1 MTNQNSST
9 GVCLK
14 SFASGCVLAASAFGT
29 LLGGNAANAQSLN
42 LAQSPLLTLK
52 TAPGLVMLNMGRD
65 LALYKAAYNDVN
77 DLDGDGIPD
86 IFFKPGYKYEG
97 YFANDRCYSHDG
109 AKFTPTIIGTT
120 VVVSTTDSSKNYFKC
135 PLDAGTAAVLN
146 RKGQIIRA
154 AIPPAPYL
162 WSGNFL
168 NWTSMA
174 RIDVLRKV
182 LYGGK
187 RSTDTA
193 GSSGATILERTYVP
207 QDSTLWGKEYT
218 SAAND
223 GYDIRDYAPLQLP
236 TAGTRHM
243 FANVTLA
250 GGSVR
255 YALAVNNPLLIV
267 YENRPGRIWDLTATE
282 RPILGNNPGIDP
294 AASTANGTVIKQ
306 YIVRIET
313 CKLIGLKYEDG
324 CTAYKSTSPIVTT
337 YKPTGLL
344 QKYGETKSLA
354 FGLISGTWDNNY
366 AGGVLRKNVDDFNN
380 EVDSATG
387 QFIGTANG
395 VVYHLDAFRPW
406 GFAAFDWNF
415 VDYVNLTG
423 IGQAPSWGNPLGEMM
438 YEGLKYF
445 AAAGKTPE
453 FSDKVGVSSDS
464 PENAAKLNLNS
475 PAWINPYA
483 ASASRTSTRAYP
495 SCAKPVQM
503 TIGDPK
509 TSFDSDQLPGSSFA
523 TEARFGSALTTGL
536 QTLDVST
543 EADAIWFSEFGG
555 QTKRFFIGEA
565 PGDADQNPSAKSI
578 NSFKNIR
585 GHGPD
590 ATTNQGSFY
599 GASVARFGKFTGIT
613 NPALPGTSVLRVDQ
627 VSIALDSHIPQIKFI
642 LNGKTVSIVPLSK
655 SVKGGAISNA
665 RGNVQQTG
673 AIVGFFIDK
682 MANTNSSN
690 IDLGLNNGLPYYKF
704 RLSFSD
710 IDTGGDN
717 ENDGKVTYEIKATS
731 SSTFTIG
738 LEFFD
743 VSTFIEMHQGYV
755 VAGTTTDGV
764 YLDTAGAP
772 NPNYGGPPLASNV
785 GYFLDTLPAA
795 APEANLPGSAML
807 TPATGPGYT
816 NIPGRLPMSTLAAPR
831 TFRVGTGNTGEYIP
845 HDMLWY
851 AAKYGGAVRDTSG
864 GFNFKYKTNGDPE
877 NYFLANNPSQLST
890 QLGQAFQKAASL
902 SAATSSAVAGNGVR
916 VGGSSFVYQ
925 ASYDTVR
932 WGGDLKGFAID
943 GDGNV
948 SNTPTW
954 QLSSAIPLPGL
965 RNIVLGKGGTDSQVI
980 TPASFSTLDSTAQGG
995 FKDDNTFRYLLGE
1008 RTSEQSWTPSTGG
1021 RLRDRNSAVGDIV
1034 NSDPVYINTADFGYA
1049 DTAYQS
1055 FKTATAPQLVGFG
1068 SNDGFFRLV
1077 SATSG
1082 VEKLAFIPL
1091 GVRSNMLKL
1100 ADPAYE
1106 HRYYV
1111 DGPSSFGH
1119 VKWSGTWKSVVASS
1133 LGAGG
1138 KAVFAINATSST
1150 PSPTDVLWEFGDS
1163 SAQGNGDLGNVVNKP
1178 IIGML
1183 DDGTTPVVIVGN
1195 GVNSTNGRATLFILN
1210 ASTGAVVQKCTPS
1223 DAANVTGNGLGSTAF
1238 VSSNNNGKI
1247 SFVYGSD
1254 IKGNIWRFD
1263 PSVSGCATDRVFTAT
1278 DAQAGFQPIT
1288 GEVTVIKAPAA
1299 KAGYMVLFGTGSYL
1313 TPTDPANTQ
1322 TQSLYGVWDDL
1333 GATAVTRSQ
1342 LATQTISTTTALPGA
1357 RSTSITTS
1365 PWYNTSTVPALK
1377 GWKLDLTCS
1386 DATICPPGERSVAK
1400 PTLLGSGAGQKVF
1413 FLSIV
1418 PGTDPCQVGGGGW
1431 LTSLDPTTGGFTKG
1445 FATIDQNS
1453 TYIPGVTPRGIFLVR
1468 RTATANNPTTD
1479 ILLVSV
1485 TISNGVVPSPKG
1497 TISTGGVRLETDG
1510 SGTGVVGLDV
1520 SEPVPV
1526 VPGFGTR
1533 RQVWRQIQ

>member
-1 MTNQNSST
+1 MTYKNSGT
-9 GVCLK
+9 GVNLK
-14 SFASGCVLAASAFGT
+14 SFASGWVLVASVYAA
-29 LLGGNAANAQSLN
+29 LLGGNAANAQTLN

-86 IFFKPGYKYEG
+86 IFFKPSYKYEG
-97 YFANDRCYSHDG
+97 YFAYDRCYSHDG
-109 AKFTPTIIGTT
+109 TKFIPALIGTQ
-120 VVVSTTDSSKNYFKC
+120 VVVSTTDTSKNYYQC
-135 PLDAGTAAVLN
+135 PRSVATKTV
-146 RKGQIIRA
+146 
-154 AIPPAPYL
+154 PASPYL

-168 NWTSMA
+168 NWNAMA
-174 RIDVLRKV
+174 RVDVLRKV

-193 GSSGATILERTYVP
+193 GSTGTTILERTYVP
-207 QDSTLWGKEYT
+207 QDSTLWGKEYL
-218 SAAND
+218 SVAND

-236 TAGTRHM
+236 TSGTRHM
-243 FANVTLA
+243 FANVTLVS
-250 GGSVR
+250 GSTR
-255 YALAVNNPLLIV
+255 YAVAVNDPKLIV

-282 RPILGNNPGIDP
+282 RLILGNNPGTDP
-294 AASTANGTVIKQ
+294 LASTANGTVIKQ
-306 YIVRIET
+306 YIVRVET
-313 CKLIGLKYEDG
+313 CKLIDLKYEEG
-324 CTAYKSTSPIVTT
+324 CTPYKTTLPAAAVTT

-344 QKYGETKSLA
+344 QKYGEAKSLA

-380 EVDSATG
+380 EVNSATG
-387 QFIGTANG
+387 QFIATTNG

-406 GFAAFDWNF
+406 GFAGGDWGF

-453 FSDKVGVSSDS
+453 FSNLVGVSANS
-464 PENAAKLNLNS
+464 PEGTTKLNLKS

-483 ASASRTSTRAYP
+483 ASSDRTSTGAYP
-495 SCAKPVQM
+495 SCARPVQM

-509 TSFDSDQLPGSSFA
+509 TSFDSDQLPGSSFT
-523 TEARFGSALTTGL
+523 TEARFGTALTTGL
-536 QTLDVST
+536 QTLNVST
-543 EADAIWFSEFGG
+543 EADNIWFSEFGG
-555 QTKRFFIGEA
+555 QARKFFIGEA
-565 PGDADQNPSAKSI
+565 PGNADQNPSAKTI

-590 ATTNQGSFY
+590 ATTNQGGFY

-613 NPALPGTSVLRVDQ
+613 NPALPSTSVLRVDQ
-627 VSIALDSHIPQIKFI
+627 VSIALDSHIPQIKFT
-642 LNGKTVSIVPLSK
+642 LDGKTVSIVPLSK
-655 SVKGGAISNA
+655 SIKGGSISNA
-665 RGNVQQTG
+665 RGSVQQTG

-682 MANTNSSN
+682 MANTNAGNLDST
-690 IDLGLNNGLPYYKF
+690 INNGLPYYKF

-717 ENDGKVTYEIKATS
+717 ENDAKVTYEIKVTS
-731 SSTFTIG
+731 ASTFTVGI
-738 LEFFD
+738 EFFD

-755 VAGTTTDGV
+755 IAGTTTDGV
-764 YLDTAGAP
+764 YLDT
-772 NPNYGGPPLASNV
+772 GGGTGSSIVPPAANF
-785 GYFLDTLPAA
+785 GYFLDTMPAA
-795 APEANLPGSAML
+795 APEANVPGSAML
-807 TPATGPGYT
+807 APATGPSFT
-816 NIPGRLPMSTLAAPR
+816 DIAGRLPRSTLAAPR
-831 TFRVGTGNTGEYIP
+831 TFRVGTGNTGEFIP

-864 GFNFKYKTNGDPE
+864 GFNFKYKPNGDPE

-916 VGGSSFVYQ
+916 VGGASFVYQ
-925 ASYDTVR
+925 AGYDTIR
-932 WGGDLKGFAID
+932 WGGDLKGFAVD
-943 GDGNV
+943 VDGNV
-948 SNTPTW
+948 SNTPAW
-954 QLSSAIPLPGL
+954 QVSSAMPAPGS
-965 RNIVLGKGGTDSQVI
+965 RNIVMGKGGTDSQVI
-980 TPASFSTLDSTAQGG
+980 TPASYASLDASAKSD
-995 FKDDNTFRYLLGE
+995 FKDDNTFRYLLGT
-1008 RTSEQSWTPSTGG
+1008 RTSEQSWSPSSGG

-1034 NSDPVYINTADFGYA
+1034 NSDPVYINTADFGYT
-1049 DTAYQS
+1049 DTTYQS

-1068 SNDGFFRLV
+1068 SNDGFFRLI
-1077 SATSG
+1077 SATDG

-1091 GVRSNMLKL
+1091 GVRSNMAKL

-1106 HRYYV
+1106 HQYYV

-1119 VKWSGTWKSVVASS
+1119 VKFNGGVWQSVLASS

-1138 KAVFAINATSST
+1138 KSVFAINTTSSS
-1150 PSPTDVLWEFGDS
+1150 PSTNAVLWEFGDS

-1178 IIGML
+1178 IVGML
-1183 DDGTTPVVIVGN
+1183 ENGTTPVVIVGN
-1195 GVNSTNGRATLFILN
+1195 GVNSANGKATLFVLN
-1210 ASTGAVVQKCTPS
+1210 AQTGAVVNKCTPT
-1223 DAANVTGNGLGSTAF
+1223 DAANTTGNGLGSTAF
-1238 VSSNNNGKI
+1238 VSINNNGKI
-1247 SFVYGSD
+1247 NYVYGSD
-1254 IKGNIWRFD
+1254 LKGNIWRFD
-1263 PSVSGCATDRVFTAT
+1263 PNITGCISVRVFTAV
-1278 DAQAGFQPIT
+1278 DSLGANQAIT
-1288 GEVTVIKAPAA
+1288 GEVTIIKAPAA

-1313 TPTDPANTQ
+1313 TPTDPSNTQ
-1322 TQSLYGVWDDL
+1322 VQSLYGVWDDL
-1333 GATAVTRSQ
+1333 GTTAVARTQ
-1342 LATQTISTTTALPGA
+1342 LSTQSISTTTALTGA
-1357 RSTSITTS
+1357 RITLTPSS

-1377 GWKLDLTCS
+1377 GWVMDLTCTN
-1386 DATICPPGERSVAK
+1386 AAICQPGERTVAK
-1400 PTLLGSGAGQKVF
+1400 PTLLGTGADQKVF

-1418 PGTDPCQVGGGGW
+1418 PGVDPCQVGGGGW
-1431 LTSLDPTTGGFTKG
+1431 LTSLDPTSGGYTKG

-1453 TYIPGVTPRGIFLVR
+1453 TYISGVTPRGIFLVQ

-1479 ILLVSV
+1479 ILFISA
-1485 TISNGVVPSPKG
+1485 TISGGVIPSPKG
-1497 TISTGGVRLETDG
+1497 TISTGGIQLGTDG
-1510 SGTGVVGLDV
+1510 SGTGVIGLDV
-1520 SEPVPV
+1520 SKPVPV